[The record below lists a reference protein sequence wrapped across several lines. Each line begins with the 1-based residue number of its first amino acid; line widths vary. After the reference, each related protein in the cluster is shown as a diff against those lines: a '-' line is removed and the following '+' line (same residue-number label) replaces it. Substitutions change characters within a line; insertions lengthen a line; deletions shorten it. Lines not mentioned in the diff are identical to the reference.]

1 MRFFLSALFLILSPL
16 ISSASPIVVTSGQH
30 AGFTRIV
37 FANVER
43 KSWTISEGPLS
54 IRLDFD
60 EHQDGFD
67 TAGVYRRIG
76 RETVAG
82 IDLDGSGIVLRLGC
96 DCSFTTFEEKG
107 GLIVVDITA
116 AGKIATDYFSQE
128 RDSDGVLSF
137 VGGDRRLPAPE
148 EPAMEEDGNS
158 SEMLASIERSD
169 DTLPE
174 RADSLLALDIEDS
187 VVDAVDLSESMQEI
201 ASRISGSATR
211 GILDLRV
218 DSLPILAREKSPQV
232 SFASPYE
239 RLPTSSDTQP
249 ELQDG
254 RNIQISSSLDTLVEQ
269 IGNAG
274 SSDTSRSCPDPQ
286 TLDPLTWSE
295 GSDYNAELSRLL
307 PRAFDDRDQIDLDGL
322 TELVRLHLYY
332 GLGAEAKYY
341 MTLTDEKLEDHN
353 VLIAI
358 ADTIDA
364 GYSQHPELL
373 GDLEDC
379 GKYGALWKAL
389 VEREPRHFS
398 PDLVRSQLL
407 ALHALPAHLRKILGP
422 QLAKR
427 QLQTET
433 YEAAQTALRLVKRI
447 PDAMT
452 DEYQTAA
459 AEFGSTVDEP
469 VTDGDTDLVVKSNSD
484 LSAVALMQEIDDA
497 FESGHASDHADLEL
511 IESYI
516 LQYRGS
522 ELGSELRRA
531 KVLALILLGK
541 YLDAYQEIERIA
553 TDDRFADIS
562 EITVAVV
569 ERALENLDDYRYAV
583 FYYYLKGNSTDLLSR
598 EISQAMALRMKELGF
613 QKAKENLI
621 QDLDESISPEVQL
634 SQVTESRQSLG
645 NNDLDSK
652 TSNTQVDGQQKN
664 EGYSALD
671 QSSTSPLIAD
681 LQSDLK
687 DSANTRSKIESFLG
701 GSI

>member
-43 KSWTISEGPLS
+43 KSWTISEGPSS

-137 VGGDRRLPAPE
+137 VGGDRRLPVPE

-158 SEMLASIERSD
+158 SEMFASIEQSD
-169 DTLPE
+169 DILPE
-174 RADSLLALDIEDS
+174 RAGSFFALDIEDP
-187 VVDAVDLSESMQEI
+187 VVDAADLSEAMEDV
-201 ASRISGSATR
+201 ASRISGSITR

-232 SFASPYE
+232 SFASPYQ
-239 RLPTSSDTQP
+239 RLPTSSGTQS
-249 ELQDG
+249 ELQHG
-254 RNIQISSSLDTLVEQ
+254 HNIQVSSSLDTLVEQ

-274 SSDTSRSCPDPQ
+274 SIDTSRSCPDPQ
-286 TLDPLTWSE
+286 ALDPLTWSE

-307 PRAFDDRDQIDLDGL
+307 PRAFDDRDQIDLDRL

-341 MTLTDEKLEDHN
+341 MSLTNEELEDHN

-373 GDLEDC
+373 GNLEDC
-379 GKYGALWKAL
+379 GKYGALWTAL

-398 PDLVRSQLL
+398 PDQVRSQLL

-452 DEYQTAA
+452 GEYQTAA
-459 AEFGSTVDEP
+459 AELGSIADQP
-469 VTDGDTDLVVKSNSD
+469 VKDGSTDLVVKSNSD
-484 LSAVALMQEIDDA
+484 LSAVALIQAIDDA
-497 FESGHASDHADLEL
+497 FEGGQKSDHADLEL
-511 IESYI
+511 IDSYI
-516 LQYRGS
+516 FQYRDS
-522 ELGSELRRA
+522 ELSPQLRRA
-531 KVLALILLGK
+531 KILALILLGE

-562 EITVAVV
+562 KITVAIA
-569 ERALENLDDYRYAV
+569 ERALENLGDYGFAV
-583 FYYYLKGNSTDLLSR
+583 FYYYLESNPTKLVPPDV
-598 EISQAMALRMKELGF
+598 SQAMALRMQGLGF
-613 QKAKENLI
+613 QKAGQDPVQNLDY
-621 QDLDESISPEVQL
+621 DLLSEAQLNQSNVSSPNL
-634 SQVTESRQSLG
+634 DNS
-645 NNDLDSK
+645 DLDSK
-652 TSNTQVDGQQKN
+652 RSSVEAESLSKSEEYTS
-664 EGYSALD
+664 LD
-671 QSSTSPLIAD
+671 QSSSIPLISG
-681 LQSDLK
+681 LQNNIK
-687 DSANTRSKIESFLG
+687 DSATIRNDIENLLED
-701 GSI
+701 SI